1 MGGSTALRPAFP
13 FRETLENEMS
23 AIADAI
29 RKVSERFPIEGYMTP
44 IKHGGA
50 YATIAN
56 TALKYLAP
64 GARILDFGCG
74 PCDKTAILQALGFQC
89 SGCDDLQEDWHKT
102 PGQRDTILRFACDA
116 GIDFRLRNG
125 QGIPFEACNF
135 DMVMMHDVLEHI
147 HDSPRE
153 LINDLLERA
162 TPEGILF
169 ITVPNQVNIKKRIEV
184 VMGRTNLTAYETF
197 YWSDIPWRG
206 HVREYVRDDLVK
218 LAEYLDLEILELRGV
233 DHMLQKIPVI
243 ARAPY
248 RLATALFNDW
258 KDSWLLVARKRSSWR
273 PRLALTPAERKAILP
288 DLPW

>member
-1 MGGSTALRPAFP
+1 
-13 FRETLENEMS
+13 MS
-23 AIADAI
+23 AITKAI
-29 RKVSERFPIEGYMTP
+29 NDVCERFPIEGYMTP
-44 IKHGGA
+44 VKHDGA

-56 TALKYLAP
+56 TALKYLPP

-74 PCDKTAILQALGFQC
+74 PCDKTAILQSLGFEC
-89 SGCDDLQEDWHKT
+89 AGCDDLEEDWHKA
-102 PGQRDTILRFACDA
+102 PGQRDTILTFAKES
-116 GIDFRLRNG
+116 GIDFRLHNG
-125 QGIPFEACNF
+125 QGIPFEPDAF

-153 LINDLLERA
+153 LLNDLMERT

-184 VMGRTNLTAYETF
+184 LLGRTNLTAYETF

-218 LAEYLDLEILELRGV
+218 LADYLGLDILELRGV
-233 DHMLQKIPVI
+233 DHMLQKVPAA
-243 ARAPY
+243 ARPPY
-248 RLATALFNDW
+248 LLATALFKDW
-258 KDSWLLVARKRSSWR
+258 KDSWLLVAKKKKSWR
-273 PRLALTPAERKAILP
+273 PRRALTPAEQKAILP